1 MLKRMSVFVMVMLLA
16 VGALSGCSKTT
27 PENLIETELIIEGL
41 TGEYDILF
49 VSDSHVVVNGDD
61 SAEVEEYKA
70 QRLPMF
76 QNEKGVTSEEQ
87 FVRLMQYANREKAD
101 AILFGGD
108 IVDNPSAASIEFL
121 DEQLSSLEIPYL
133 YTLGNHDW
141 TFPWNYMTEDG
152 KQSYLPLFEPFMNG
166 NTAIQKLDMGEF
178 VIVAVDNSSGQVN
191 AGALEEYAKVLSGDK
206 PVVVLAH
213 VPLLTDALLDKVKE
227 THPGKAVI
235 LGDQTGAIVPNESSA
250 KFLEMTL
257 AGNSPVEAVL
267 AGHVHFHN
275 YDIVSGEKNIVQI
288 LARPGYQDSVVRIH
302 IKGTVD

>member
-1 MLKRMSVFVMVMLLA
+1 MTKRISVFVMVMLLA
-16 VGALSGCSKTT
+16 AGALSGCGQQG
-27 PENLIETELIIEGL
+27 PQNLIETELVIDGL
-41 TGEYDILF
+41 NGEYDILF
-49 VSDSHVVVNGDD
+49 VSDSHVVVQGED
-61 SAEVEEYKA
+61 SAEIEEYKA

-76 QNEKGVTSEEQ
+76 QNEKGVTSKEQ
-87 FVRLMQYANREKAD
+87 FARLIQYANREKAD

-121 DEQLSSLEIPYL
+121 DKQLSSLEIPYL

-191 AGALEEYAKVLSGDK
+191 AEALETYAEVLSGDK
-206 PVVVLAH
+206 PVIVLAH
-213 VPLLTDALLDKVKE
+213 VPLFTDALLEKVKE

-235 LGDQTGAIVPNESSA
+235 LGDEKGAIAPNESSA
-250 KFLEMTL
+250 KFLKMTL
-257 AGNSPVEAVL
+257 AKNSPVEAML
-267 AGHVHFHN
+267 AGHVHFYHN
-275 YDIVSGEKNIVQI
+275 DMIQGEKSIPQIVSG
-288 LARPGYQDSVVRIH
+288 PGYQDSVVRIH